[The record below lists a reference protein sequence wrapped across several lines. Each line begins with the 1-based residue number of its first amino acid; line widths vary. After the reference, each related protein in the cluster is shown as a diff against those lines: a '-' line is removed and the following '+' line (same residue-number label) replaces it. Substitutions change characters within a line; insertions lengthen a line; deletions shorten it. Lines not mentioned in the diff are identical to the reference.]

1 MEVILLEKIES
12 LGSLGE
18 QVKVKDGYARNFLLP
33 QRKALR
39 ATPSNLAFFQKERA
53 ALEANNAKKRDAAA
67 TQAKKI
73 ENITVSIIRQ
83 AAEGG
88 QLYGSVS
95 ARDIAEAVTE
105 ASKLDVH
112 RNHVNLNSAI
122 KLLGLFPVSV
132 SLHPEVKVNVTVNIA
147 RSVEEAE
154 IQKKTGKALV
164 KNNDRDDARA
174 EEAEDTAELEAPAEE
189 EAA

>member
-1 MEVILLEKIES
+1 MEVILLEKIER
-12 LGSLGE
+12 LGALGE

-33 QRKALR
+33 QKKALR
-39 ATPSNLAFFQKERA
+39 ATPSNLAFFEKERA

-95 ARDIAEAVTE
+95 ARDIAEAVSET
-105 ASKLDVH
+105 SKLDVH
-112 RNHVNLNSAI
+112 RNHVNLNSAF
-122 KLLGLFPVSV
+122 KNLGLFQVSV

-147 RSVEEAE
+147 RSAEEAE

-164 KNNDRDDARA
+164 KTDQDDFRPAQ
-174 EEAEDTAELEAPAEE
+174 AEDAAEVEAPAEE